1 MHFNGN
7 GNKCVYLCP
16 SSTTH
21 QTPSHC
27 CSATKLCLTLWGL
40 SMCSWTAALQVPLSS
55 TISQSLLSFVSTEL
69 AMPSNH
75 FILCHALLLLLS
87 VFPSIRVFS
96 NESALRIRWP
106 QYWTFSFNILV
117 INHKQSGK
125 RSLSSGEVTSFHL
138 CENYRK
144 ADPQWP
150 HTMCWM
156 LSIQF
161 QCFP

>member
-21 QTPSHC
+21 QTPHC

-40 SMCSWTAALQVPLSS
+40 SMCSWTAALQVSLSS

-75 FILCHALLLLLS
+75 FNLCHALLLLLS

-96 NESALRIRWP
+96 NESALCIRWP

-125 RSLSSGEVTSFHL
+125 WSLSSGEVTSFHL
-138 CENYRK
+138 CENSTGK
-144 ADPQWP
+144 QTHNGHILCAG
-150 HTMCWM
+150 C
-156 LSIQF
+156 
-161 QCFP
+161 